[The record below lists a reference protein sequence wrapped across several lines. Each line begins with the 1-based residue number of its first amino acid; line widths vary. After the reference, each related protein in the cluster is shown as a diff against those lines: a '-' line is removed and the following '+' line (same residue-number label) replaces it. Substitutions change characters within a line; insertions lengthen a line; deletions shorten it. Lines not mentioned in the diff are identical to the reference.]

1 MTNQETPL
9 EDVINEVP
17 VSTTKS
23 TRRQKVTKALIWIGA
38 AVGITAAAV
47 LIGRTARGDFED
59 DNVYIMEESEP
70 NRLIVE
76 EVPQAD
82 EPTE

>member
-1 MTNQETPL
+1 MTTQETTP
-9 EDVINEVP
+9 EEVEEPTAPTKKSIRPVI
-17 VSTTKS
+17 
-23 TRRQKVTKALIWIGA
+23 TKALIWFGA

-47 LIGRTARGDFED
+47 LIGRTARGDYED
-59 DNVYIMEESEP
+59 ENVIIIEEGEP
-70 NRLIVE
+70 NRLIIE

>member
-1 MTNQETPL
+1 MTNQETTP
-9 EDVINEVP
+9 EEVIEEP
-17 VSTTKS
+17 TAPKKKKSIRPIITK
-23 TRRQKVTKALIWIGA
+23 VLIWTGA

-47 LIGRTARGDFED
+47 LIGRTTRGDFED
-59 DNVYIMEESEP
+59 ENVFIIEESEP
-70 NRLIVE
+70 NRLIIE

>member
-1 MTNQETPL
+1 MTNQESSPEETVEEPTAPTKKSIRPL
-9 EDVINEVP
+9 I
-17 VSTTKS
+17 
-23 TRRQKVTKALIWIGA
+23 TKALIWTGA
-38 AVGITAAAV
+38 AVGIAAAAV

-59 DNVYIMEESEP
+59 ENVIIIEESEP
-70 NRLIVE
+70 NRLLIE

>member
-1 MTNQETPL
+1 MTNQETTP
-9 EDVINEVP
+9 EEVIEEP
-17 VSTTKS
+17 TAPKKKSIRPIITK
-23 TRRQKVTKALIWIGA
+23 VLIWTGA

-47 LIGRTARGDFED
+47 LIGRTTRGDFED
-59 DNVYIMEESEP
+59 ENVFVIEESEP
-70 NRLIVE
+70 NRLIIE

>member
-1 MTNQETPL
+1 MTNQETTP
-9 EDVINEVP
+9 EEVIEEP
-17 VSTTKS
+17 TAPKKKSIRPIITK
-23 TRRQKVTKALIWIGA
+23 VLIWTGA

-47 LIGRTARGDFED
+47 LIGRTNRGDFED
-59 DNVYIMEESEP
+59 ENVFIIEESEP
-70 NRLIVE
+70 NRLIIE